1 MKLPLRP
8 LAGLLLCFGL
18 VAACGSS
25 SPATGTTSGTSST
38 TGSGGSTS
46 STTTSTSSTGGSTG
60 TGGLD
65 PQLSDLEKILAE
77 LRADQEAALTKYAG
91 TKGWPVAVDGGFLFV
106 STDPALTFVAGDHDA
121 WAGTPMKADQG
132 FSWVVLPV
140 PQNEHYKLTDKT
152 VFQADPWARSYTYDS
167 FGEIS
172 LALPTIAHV
181 DRHLGLGD
189 AKLAPRTVRVWVP
202 AEPIKHELYVH
213 DGQNL
218 FDPDAIWGGWHL
230 QDAVPAG
237 MLLVGI
243 DNTPARM
250 DEYTQ
255 VPDFISGQSIGG
267 LGDAY
272 ADFLENTV
280 RPFIRLRYGEPG
292 PVGVMGS
299 SLGGLISF
307 HIADHSP
314 GAYAFAASLSGTMGW
329 GSIGDGIHNQTMIER
344 YKAHGHQGTVLY
356 LDSGGNGPTCA
367 DSDGDGIKDDDL
379 GSSDNYCEN
388 AQLRDTLFSV
398 GYKKD
403 QDLYYVWKP
412 GAQHNELE
420 WAARV
425 SVPLQIFDGL

>member
-1 MKLPLRP
+1 VKLPLRP
-8 LAGLLLCFGL
+8 LAGLLLVGL
-18 VAACGSS
+18 LAACGSS
-25 SPATGTTSGTSST
+25 SPATGTTST
-38 TGSGGSTS
+38 TGSGGSTTS
-46 STTTSTSSTGGSTG
+46 TTSTTGSGGATGGGGSTG

-65 PQLSDLEKILAE
+65 PQLTELEQILKE
-77 LRADQEAALTKYAG
+77 LRADTEAALTKYAG
-91 TKGWPVAVDGGFLFV
+91 TKGWPFSLDGGSLFV
-106 STDPALTFVAGDHDA
+106 STDPALTFVAGDHDN
-121 WAGTPMKADQG
+121 WAGTAMKADTG
-132 FSWVVLPV
+132 FWWVVLPIPV
-140 PQNEHYKLTDKT
+140 DEHYKLTDKT
-152 VFQADPWARSYTYDS
+152 TFKADPWARSYTYDS

-172 LALPTIAHV
+172 LALPAGAHL
-181 DRHLGLGD
+181 DRHFGLGD
-189 AKLAPRTVRVWVP
+189 AKLVPRTVRVWVP
-202 AEPIKHELYVH
+202 AEPVKHELYVH

-230 QDAVPAG
+230 QDVVPKG

-243 DNTPARM
+243 DNTPDRM

-267 LGDAY
+267 KGDAY
-272 ADFLENTV
+272 ADFLKNTV
-280 RPFIRLRYGEPG
+280 RPFIKTRYGEPG

-307 HIADHSP
+307 HIADHDP

-329 GSIGDGIHNQTMIER
+329 GSIGDGVHNQTMIER
-344 YKAHGHQGTVLY
+344 YAAHGHQGTVLY
-356 LDSGGNGPTCA
+356 LDSGGNGPSCA

-379 GSSDNYCEN
+379 NSSDNYCEN

-403 QDLYYVWKP
+403 QDLFYVWKP
-412 GAQHNELE
+412 GAQHNEME